1 MSNELS
7 KQQNQQLQATG
18 ERTAPTVLEIIS
30 AVASDPRVDVSKL
43 EALLNLQERVQ
54 AKEAEIEFNRAFAR
68 LQPKLPRIAKN
79 GKIDL
84 GKGKPLSFAKWEDIH
99 YVITP
104 LLTEEGFTLSFT
116 SEPTDRGVLM
126 TAILAHSLGHS
137 RESKMALP
145 ADAGPGRNA
154 LQAIGSSHSYGKRYL
169 TVGIL
174 NIVTE
179 DGDDDG
185 RKSVGFI
192 TDQQMESITDLLTE
206 CGADRNPQIKSDFLT
221 YMRAKAVHEILA
233 PDYKKAITAL
243 ESKRRHLSK

>member
-1 MSNELS
+1 MPTELA
-7 KQQNQQLQATG
+7 KQEQQLQAT

-84 GKGKPLSFAKWEDIH
+84 GRGKPLSFAKWEDIH

-104 LLTEEGFTLSFT
+104 LLTDEGFTLSFT
-116 SEPTDRGVLM
+116 SEPTDKGVLM

-185 RKSVGFI
+185 RKAVGFI
-192 TDQQMESITDLLTE
+192 TDQQMESITDLLME
-206 CGADRNPQIKSDFLT
+206 CGGNSNPKIQSDFLK
-221 YMRAKAVHEILA
+221 YMGAKAIHEILA
-233 PDYKKAITAL
+233 PDYKKAVTAL
-243 ESKRRHLSK
+243 ESKRRQVQK